1 MEFPIVSVLIVTYD
15 RPKEIRITIEALR
28 KHIQYPKDKLRY
40 HLCDDSSPGDYVYH
54 IQEDFRDLGITA
66 TITNRKGWG
75 ANTNKGLKHCWSQ
88 SDYVLL
94 SEDDRPPTKPYNL
107 DKAVALLASTK
118 DCGRP
123 EAAEPRKPIGCIRL
137 GGIASHWLTLQ
148 SREADTGLGKLNY
161 LHILK
166 RSPFLNVWSNQPNV
180 THRRFFDYYGLFPE
194 GRGLADTE
202 TTFAHMVKD
211 KSSGPWVCTLT
222 NGIDVAQDHIG
233 HSRQSSGLDIG
244 FKG

>member
-1 MEFPIVSVLIVTYD
+1 MDFPEVSVLIVTYD
-15 RPKEIRITIEALR
+15 RPREIRITIAALLQ
-28 KHIQYPKDKLRY
+28 HAQYPKDKLHY
-40 HLCDDSSPGDYVYH
+40 HICDDGTGGDYIYR
-54 IQEDFRDLGITA
+54 IQQDFKDLNITA
-66 TITNRKGWG
+66 TLTDRMGWG
-75 ANTNKGLKHCWSQ
+75 ANVNKGLKHCWGH

-94 SEDDRPPTKPYNL
+94 TEDDRPPTKPYYL
-107 DKAVALLASTK
+107 DKAVAIMASPK

-123 EAAEPRKPIGCIRL
+123 EAAEPRQPIGCIRL

-148 SREADTGLGKLNY
+148 SREADTGIGKLNY

-166 RSPFLNVWSNQPNV
+166 SSPFLNVWSNQPNI

-211 KSSGPWVCTLT
+211 RKKGPWTCVLT

-233 HSRQSSGLDIG
+233 TSRQATDQDVG
-244 FKG
+244 F